1 MLQFQCGVTAN
12 VVTDGLALLV
22 GLGGRLGVICSGAVI
37 DAGLR
42 GIAVSH
48 ASDALERIASRVPRV
63 VIVPGAMARA
73 ELKAIAAACED
84 AGAELVEL
92 PAVVELRDVVH
103 AIAKAL
109 AVSSRRLQQASAVD
123 ITER

>member
-1 MLQFQCGVTAN
+1 MLQSAVTAN
-12 VVTDGLALLV
+12 VVNDGLALLV

-42 GIAVSH
+42 GIAVAH
-48 ASDALERIASRVPRV
+48 AGDAIERIHSRAPRV
-63 VIVPGAMARA
+63 VIVPGSMTRTERA
-73 ELKAIAAACED
+73 EIIAACHAT
-84 AGAELVEL
+84 GAELVEL
-92 PAVVELRDVVH
+92 PSVVEPRDVAH

-109 AVSSRRLQQASAVD
+109 ALSSCRQRISSVE

>member
-1 MLQFQCGVTAN
+1 MYQCAVTAN

-37 DAGLR
+37 DAGMR
-42 GIAVSH
+42 GVAV
-48 ASDALERIASRVPRV
+48 AQAADAIERIRTRTPRV
-63 VIVPGAMARA
+63 VIVPGTMTRD
-73 ELKAIAAACED
+73 ERTAIAAACEE
-84 AGAELVEL
+84 AYAELVEL
-92 PAVVELRDVVH
+92 PTVIELRDVVH

-109 AVSSRRLQQASAVD
+109 AVSSRRQRISGIA

>member
-1 MLQFQCGVTAN
+1 MLQCAVTAN

-37 DAGLR
+37 DAGMR
-42 GIAVSH
+42 GIAV
-48 ASDALERIASRVPRV
+48 AQAGDAIERIHSRAPRV
-63 VIVPGAMARA
+63 VIVPGTMTRA
-73 ELKAIAAACED
+73 ELLAIGAACEK
-84 AGAELVEL
+84 AYAELVVL
-92 PAVVELRDVVH
+92 PSIVEIRDVVH

-109 AVSSRRLQQASAVD
+109 ALSSRRQRTSSVE

>member
-1 MLQFQCGVTAN
+1 MSSSSVTAQ
-12 VVTDGLALLV
+12 VVPDGLAVLV

-37 DAGLR
+37 DAGMR
-42 GIAVSH
+42 GVSVAH
-48 ASDALERIASRVPRV
+48 TADAIERIRSRAPRV
-63 VIVPGAMARA
+63 VIVPGTMTRA
-73 ELKAIAAACED
+73 ERAAIVAACDE
-84 AGAELVEL
+84 AYAELVEL

-109 AVSSRRLQQASAVD
+109 ALSSRRQRIAPLT

>member
-1 MLQFQCGVTAN
+1 MLHCAVTAQ

-42 GIAVSH
+42 GIAVAQ
-48 ASDALERIASRVPRV
+48 ASDALERIHSRAPRV
-63 VIVPGAMARA
+63 VIVPGTMARA
-73 ELKAIAAACED
+73 EREAIAAACVETY
-84 AGAELVEL
+84 AELIEL
-92 PAVVELRDVVH
+92 PSVIEIRDVVH

-109 AVSSRRLQQASAVD
+109 AVSSSRQRISGVAIS
-123 ITER
+123 ER

>member
-1 MLQFQCGVTAN
+1 MLQCAVTAN

-22 GLGGRLGVICSGAVI
+22 GLGGRLGVISSGAVI

-42 GIAVSH
+42 GVAV
-48 ASDALERIASRVPRV
+48 AQAADALERIHSRAPRV
-63 VIVPGAMARA
+63 VIVPGTMTRA
-73 ELKAIAAACED
+73 EQEAITAACEQ
-84 AGAELVEL
+84 AYAELVVL
-92 PAVVELRDVVH
+92 PAIVEIRDVVH

-109 AVSSRRLQQASAVD
+109 AVSSSRQRISGVA

>member
-1 MLQFQCGVTAN
+1 MSNHAVTAS

-42 GIAVSH
+42 GIAVAH
-48 ASDALERIASRVPRV
+48 AADALERIHSRAPRV
-63 VIVPGAMARA
+63 VIVPGTMTRA
-73 ELKAIAAACED
+73 EREVIAAAC
-84 AGAELVEL
+84 AQTYAELIEPPTVI
-92 PAVVELRDVVH
+92 ALRDVVH
-103 AIAKAL
+103 AIAKAMAL
-109 AVSSRRLQQASAVD
+109 SSRRQQRISGVE